1 LQIETDLHII
11 IKNLEDVAM
20 LRETKTGDI
29 SSDIFLNQF
38 QKTFDELNSF
48 TKVNSITVFDKNG
61 IVLTSMNDEGG
72 APGILGMDFSY
83 REYTI
88 QTKSTEMPY
97 FSNGF
102 RGFLENDAVIVI
114 THPIFDNSGNYNGLV
129 LAYISNIPF
138 FNHYE
143 HLTNLESELIIVSD
157 RGEKII
163 SHVNDEI
170 IGEDILIIKNSKNDL
185 SQIDSQNNIFE
196 LEQILTSTPIL
207 FNQNPVYYVHV
218 LTSTDEIFS
227 KSDNILFYEK
237 ISQFSFVTAI
247 SIAMLLLIIYVKK
260 SLLAKQFL
268 AQSNLKRALV
278 ESSDVAI
285 TDKKGIITFANE
297 RFCNSSKYSEDELIG
312 KNHRILKS
320 GYHSQEFYTNMW
332 DTITSGEVWHDEIQ
346 NKAKDGTIYWNDM
359 VIVPFFDKNKE
370 IQEYVAIRRDIT
382 EKLNLREKL
391 IKAERISSIGHLA
404 SRMAHDIRNPLNV
417 IGAAFEILKIKY
429 GTDDFKEKEFDRID
443 RSIYRISHQIK
454 DVLDFVQGKETTLQK
469 TKFSEILSESMDSL
483 IIPENVE
490 VILPKNDIEFLAD
503 KKLFSIAL
511 NNLILNGIQA
521 IDGKGILDVTV
532 EEKDSVII
540 QVKDSGKGIPKE
552 NLNKIFEPLFTTKMQ
567 GTGLGLSSVKSI
579 VESHGGIISV
589 TSPPTIFTIT
599 LPKF

>member
-1 LQIETDLHII
+1 
-11 IKNLEDVAM
+11 M
-20 LRETKTGDI
+20 
-29 SSDIFLNQF
+29 
-38 QKTFDELNSF
+38 
-48 TKVNSITVFDKNG
+48 
-61 IVLTSMNDEGG
+61 
-72 APGILGMDFSY
+72 
-83 REYTI
+83 
-88 QTKSTEMPY
+88 
-97 FSNGF
+97 
-102 RGFLENDAVIVI
+102 
-114 THPIFDNSGNYNGLV
+114 
-129 LAYISNIPF
+129 
-138 FNHYE
+138 
-143 HLTNLESELIIVSD
+143 
-157 RGEKII
+157 
-163 SHVNDEI
+163 
-170 IGEDILIIKNSKNDL
+170 IIKNSKNDL

-237 ISQFSFVTAI
+237 ISQFSFVPAI

-511 NNLILNGIQA
+511 NNLI
-521 IDGKGILDVTV
+521 
-532 EEKDSVII
+532 
-540 QVKDSGKGIPKE
+540 
-552 NLNKIFEPLFTTKMQ
+552 
-567 GTGLGLSSVKSI
+567 
-579 VESHGGIISV
+579 
-589 TSPPTIFTIT
+589 
-599 LPKF
+599 